1 MKPHFLQSSAWKNFQ
16 KLENHTTFELSGDD
30 FSALAILKTTPVG
43 NYLYCPYGP
52 TLDTSKSPKSALRHA
67 LDALAQ
73 LARDQKAF
81 FIRIE
86 PTFPFP
92 ATELQSLGLQ
102 KSHDL
107 NPAHTW
113 ILDLTQPQDV
123 ILKSMR
129 KSNVQYWQ
137 SSAKK
142 GLKVRTSQDPAE
154 ISILSSLLKAVSA
167 KDHFTPQDKSHLR
180 RQLEAG
186 FATLYIAEFEGQPIA
201 AALIYDYTDTR
212 FYAHAATSNKQRK
225 LAAGTVLLVQ
235 MILDAKNAGKSTF
248 DFWGITLSEDP
259 SRPWYGFS
267 KYKQSFGG
275 SPVTYAGTWDY
286 PINPLRYRLYKTIRH
301 LNRLKRKLF
310 H

>member
-16 KLENHTTFELSGDD
+16 SLENHTTFELSGDD
-30 FSALAILKTTPVG
+30 FSALAILEATPVG

-52 TLDTSKSPKSALRHA
+52 TLDTSKSPKIALKHA
-67 LDALAQ
+67 LEALSE
-73 LARDQKAF
+73 LARDNQAF

-92 ATELQSLGLQ
+92 AEELRSLGLQ

-113 ILDLTQPQDV
+113 VLDLTQPQDV
-123 ILKSMR
+123 LLKSMR

-142 GLKVRTSQDPAE
+142 GLKVRTSQDPTE
-154 ISILSSLLKAVSA
+154 ISILSSLLKAIGE
-167 KDHFTPQDKSHLR
+167 KDNFTPQDESHLKH
-180 RQLEAG
+180 QLEAG
-186 FATLYIAEFEGQPIA
+186 FATLYIAEFENQPIA
-201 AALIYDYTDTR
+201 AALVYDYDDTR
-212 FYAHAATSNKQRK
+212 FYAHAATSSEQRK

-235 MILDAKNAGKSTF
+235 MILDAKNSGKSTF

-259 SRPWYGFS
+259 SHPWYGFS

-275 SPVTYAGTWDY
+275 SAVTYSGTWDY
-286 PINPLRYRLYKTIRH
+286 PLNSLSYKFYQIVRR
-301 LNRLKRKLF
+301 LNRLKRKLL

>member
-16 KLENHTTFELSGDD
+16 SLENHTTFELSGED
-30 FSALAILKTTPVG
+30 FSALAILETTPIG
-43 NYLYCPYGP
+43 NYLFCPYGP
-52 TLDTSKSPKSALRHA
+52 TLDTSKSPKIALKHA
-67 LDALAQ
+67 LKALSE
-73 LARDQKAF
+73 LARDNQAF

-92 ATELQSLGLQ
+92 AEELRSLGLQ

-113 ILDLTQPQDV
+113 VLDLTKPQEV
-123 ILKSMR
+123 LLKSMR

-154 ISILSSLLKAVSA
+154 ISILSSLLKAIGE
-167 KDHFTPQDKSHLR
+167 KDNFTPQDESHLKH
-180 RQLEAG
+180 QLEAG
-186 FATLYIAEFEGQPIA
+186 FATLYIAEFDDQPIA
-201 AALIYDYTDTR
+201 AALVYDDNDTR
-212 FYAHAATSNKQRK
+212 FYAHAATSNEQRK

-235 MILDAKNAGKSTF
+235 MILDAKNSGKFTF

-259 SRPWYGFS
+259 SHPWYGFS
-267 KYKQSFGG
+267 KYKKSFGG
-275 SPVTYAGTWDY
+275 AAVTYSGTWDY
-286 PINPLRYRLYKTIRH
+286 PLNYLRYKFYQIIRRF
-301 LNRLKRKLF
+301 NRLKRKLL